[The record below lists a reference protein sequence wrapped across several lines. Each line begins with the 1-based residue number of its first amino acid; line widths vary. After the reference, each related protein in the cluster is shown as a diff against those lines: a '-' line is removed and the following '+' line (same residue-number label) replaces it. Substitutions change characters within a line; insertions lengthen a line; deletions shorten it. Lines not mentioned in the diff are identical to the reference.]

1 MKQNATSFATAPP
14 GWQNRRVTLTDRR
27 LTGRNPA
34 ERALTLS
41 IAAAS
46 LAKGVLFGVS
56 ALFFTTVIGLSPATV
71 GLGLT
76 VAGAGGMAAAFGA
89 GYLSDRI
96 GARRVLVVATIG
108 QGAALAAYCSAAS
121 AV

>member
-1 MKQNATSFATAPP
+1 MKRYATSFATCRG
-14 GWQNRRVTLTDRR
+14 GWQNWRVTLTATR
-27 LTGRNPA
+27 LTGNTPV

-71 GLGLT
+71 GLDLT
-76 VAGAGGMAAAFGA
+76 VAGAAGTAAAFGA